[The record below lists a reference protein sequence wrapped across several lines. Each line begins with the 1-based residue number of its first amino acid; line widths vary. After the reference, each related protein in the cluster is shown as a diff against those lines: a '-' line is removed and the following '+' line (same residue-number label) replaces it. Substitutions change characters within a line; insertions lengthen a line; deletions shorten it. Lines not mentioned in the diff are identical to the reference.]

1 MDEEQE
7 EKLRAALDAGLAR
20 MPDDLRR
27 CFLLR
32 FGQGFEENEIAVLL
46 KIPVEMVRMN
56 LNRIRQRLLSGG
68 GS

>member
-1 MDEEQE
+1 MEADQE
-7 EKLRAALDAGLAR
+7 EKLRAALR
-20 MPDDLRR
+20 QMPDELRR

-32 FGQGFEENEIAVLL
+32 FLQGFEENEIAVLL

-56 LNRIRQRLLSGG
+56 LHRAGQRLRSGE

>member
-1 MDEEQE
+1 MDDEQE
-7 EKLRAALDAGLAR
+7 ENLHAALGQ
-20 MPDDLRR
+20 MPDELRR

-56 LNRIRQRLLSGG
+56 LHRVRQRLFSGG